1 MSENR
6 KKILIIGGGFAGV
19 NLAEKLAN
27 KPGFEIMLVDK
38 NNYNFFPPLI
48 YQVATG
54 YLETSSICYPYR
66 LLFRGKKNFRYVLG
80 ELEEVFPVEKK
91 VRLTTCEVSYDY
103 LVIATGCVTNYF
115 GIKSIEENAIPMKTV
130 SDALSMRNT
139 LLERL
144 EMASRERDPE
154 KCKKLLTVVVA
165 GGGPTGVEISGMFA
179 EMKKTIIAKDY
190 PELKGAGGEI
200 YLVDGLNAVLTPM
213 SEKSQQYTYKKL
225 TEMGVKIKLNTMV
238 TEFKDDAVHFK
249 NGEFIPTKNL
259 IWAAGVTAMI
269 FKGLP
274 VEAYG
279 RGKRLMVDAYN
290 KLVGFD
296 DIFALGDTSLMNAD
310 PNFPEGHP
318 QVAQVAIQQA
328 ENLAENFLNGF
339 QTAAPTPFRYHD
351 KGSMAIIGKN
361 KAVAE
366 FPKPKMFFSGFIA
379 WAMWLFIHLLSL
391 INYRNRISTLYNW
404 TTAYFTKDMALRF
417 IVRTK
422 PKNTEE

>member
-80 ELEEVFPVEKK
+80 ELEEVFPADKK
-91 VRLTTCEVSYDY
+91 VRLSTCEVSYDY

-144 EMASRERDPE
+144 EMASRETDPE

-200 YLVDGLNAVLTPM
+200 YLVDCLNAVLTPM
-213 SEKSQQYTYKKL
+213 SE
-225 TEMGVKIKLNTMV
+225 
-238 TEFKDDAVHFK
+238 
-249 NGEFIPTKNL
+249 
-259 IWAAGVTAMI
+259 
-269 FKGLP
+269 
-274 VEAYG
+274 
-279 RGKRLMVDAYN
+279 
-290 KLVGFD
+290 
-296 DIFALGDTSLMNAD
+296 
-310 PNFPEGHP
+310 
-318 QVAQVAIQQA
+318 
-328 ENLAENFLNGF
+328 
-339 QTAAPTPFRYHD
+339 
-351 KGSMAIIGKN
+351 
-361 KAVAE
+361 
-366 FPKPKMFFSGFIA
+366 
-379 WAMWLFIHLLSL
+379 
-391 INYRNRISTLYNW
+391 
-404 TTAYFTKDMALRF
+404 
-417 IVRTK
+417 
-422 PKNTEE
+422 